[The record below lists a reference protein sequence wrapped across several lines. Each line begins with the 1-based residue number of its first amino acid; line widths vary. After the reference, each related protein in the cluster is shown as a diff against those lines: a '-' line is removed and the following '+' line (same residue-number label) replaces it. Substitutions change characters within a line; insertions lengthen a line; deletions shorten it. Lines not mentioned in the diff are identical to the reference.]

1 MLDFTQKKKNK
12 SSKNSK
18 NNIIFFILTNS
29 WNSRPT
35 KKIVRGAD
43 VPVLTSLAGLNPR
56 SKHALLGLLALLAA
70 LRAGNK
76 PERQVIKNIKKK
88 KKEVRRNADNLHD
101 KY

>member
-1 MLDFTQKKKNK
+1 M
-12 SSKNSK
+12 
-18 NNIIFFILTNS
+18 S
-29 WNSRPT
+29 WINGERDPQPT

-88 KKEVRRNADNLHD
+88 EKRSEKKCRQPS
-101 KY
+101 